1 MGTLIREIKVLNQ
14 RSTVKMHMAYVFKHV
29 ICGDWLGLRRGSS
42 LKNNTFWEV
51 GLHPF
56 LVLGSKGYFGYFF
69 KLSHELAHIAE

>member
-14 RSTVKMHMAYVFKHV
+14 RSTVKMHI

-56 LVLGSKGYFGYFF
+56 LVLVSKGYFGYFF